1 MLLIKDDLLEI
12 RRTETQT
19 NGEEQIKQTDPNRHI
34 YTTRDREREI
44 ERQRDRETERQ
55 KETDG
60 QTDRVTVKP
69 YNIVRLPT

>member
-34 YTTRDREREI
+34 YTTRDRET
-44 ERQRDRETERQ
+44 ERQREAERQ
-55 KETDG
+55 RAK
-60 QTDRVTVKP
+60 
-69 YNIVRLPT
+69 